1 MLRAMVFFLSLASF
15 WPLWA
20 AKAEV
25 LPDGCPNLNGTYF
38 CDGWSNHDNRQ
49 LGHFQR
55 FERIPDP
62 DPKRNATIYRLGP
75 GSYLLLRDPDPKRNA
90 TIYRMT
96 KYRPGEEVGKAGW
109 GTLVA
114 DGKKMARQGLGRP
127 FRYQM

>member
-1 MLRAMVFFLSLASF
+1 MVFFLSLASF

-20 AKAEV
+20 AEAKV
-25 LPDGCPNLNGTYF
+25 LPDGCPDLNGTYF
-38 CDGWSNHDNRQ
+38 CDHWSNYHNKQ
-49 LGHFQR
+49 FGHFQS

-62 DPKRNATIYRLGP
+62 D
-75 GSYLLLRDPDPKRNA
+75 SKRNA